1 MFLKPGAF
9 NLLFLAAVFALLLY
23 ALAKLRRRRLHLFL
37 QKELMPEVAGQSS
50 GKRHFWKDVLLILVV
65 LFSILA
71 LARPRWGFEW
81 QAVERQG
88 VDIFVAIDTSKS
100 MLTEDVKPN
109 RLERAKL
116 AVRDLLKDLKGD
128 RVGLIAFAGNSF
140 LVCPLTSDYGGVL
153 LSLEGINTD
162 TIPRGGTDLAKPIQ
176 EALKGY
182 ENVPARYKTLV
193 LLTDGEAFEGDA
205 VQWAKTAADK
215 GIKVYTIGIGTKEG
229 ELVRVPNGQ
238 GGHDLLKDAAGNVVK
253 SRLDEGTLQE
263 VAAAAGG
270 AYVRSSGAELGLDY
284 LYREQLSHME
294 KREIESRVE
303 RSYHDQFQWPLG
315 IAVILLLVET
325 FLPWRR
331 RLV

>member
-153 LSLEGINTD
+153 LSLEGINKD
-162 TIPRGGTDLAKPIQ
+162 KIPRRGTDMGKPNP
-176 EALKGY
+176 EALKG
-182 ENVPARYKTLV
+182 
-193 LLTDGEAFEGDA
+193 
-205 VQWAKTAADK
+205 
-215 GIKVYTIGIGTKEG
+215 
-229 ELVRVPNGQ
+229 
-238 GGHDLLKDAAGNVVK
+238 
-253 SRLDEGTLQE
+253 
-263 VAAAAGG
+263 
-270 AYVRSSGAELGLDY
+270 
-284 LYREQLSHME
+284 
-294 KREIESRVE
+294 
-303 RSYHDQFQWPLG
+303 
-315 IAVILLLVET
+315 
-325 FLPWRR
+325 
-331 RLV
+331 